1 MTPVELQQYIANG
14 ETETVEFKKSTSL
27 LKEAIQTLCA
37 FANHHGGYVVF
48 GVDNRGRVL
57 GQQVSDDT
65 LKNIA
70 NAVKLNTDPKLYPSI
85 ETLDIQ
91 GKTCILVAIE
101 ESPLKPHFAYGRP
114 YRRVGTVNQQMDR
127 DMYEYLLQQ
136 RFNGYGFDHQL
147 CQEAT
152 LNDLELDAI
161 AQFLETANVVRSLNE
176 QIFLPPQILLEKL
189 DLSRE
194 GRLTNAAVLLFGRN
208 PAHFFLQHYETK
220 CGLFPADEGYDS
232 ILDDREW
239 KSNLLQM
246 FQDVFA
252 YVREHIHK
260 QTRKNAVYRT
270 EEYEF
275 PLTVIRECIVNM
287 LVHRDFRQNIKNT
300 VEIRPSAITFT
311 NPAHLFAPAITID
324 ILKQPHVS
332 RPGNKLIAKIF
343 YLMGLFENWGGGTL
357 KIVADIRNAGKSEP
371 QFDFANGI
379 FRVILPRTPG

>member
-1 MTPVELQQYIANG
+1 MMDARIETILQG
-14 ETETVEFKKSTSL
+14 ESETVEFKKSTSL
-27 LKEAIQTLCA
+27 VKEAIQTLCA

-48 GVDNRGRVL
+48 GIDDHGRVL

-70 NAVKLNTDPKLYPSI
+70 NEVKLNTDPKLYPSI
-85 ETLDIQ
+85 ETIEIQ
-91 GKTCILVAIE
+91 GKTCVLVAIE

-114 YRRVGTVNQQMDR
+114 YRRVGTVNQQIDR

-147 CQEAT
+147 CQGAA
-152 LNDLELDAI
+152 LKDLDPDI
-161 AQFLETANVVRSLNE
+161 ITYFLETANTVRNLNE
-176 QIFLPPQILLEKL
+176 QIFLPHNILLEKL

-194 GRLTNAAVLLFGRN
+194 GQLTNAAVLLFGRN
-208 PAHFFLQHYETK
+208 PMHFFLQHYETK
-220 CGLFPADEGYDS
+220 CGLFPSDEGYDE

-239 KSNLLQM
+239 RSNLLLM
-246 FQDVFA
+246 FLDVFG
-252 YVREHIHK
+252 YMTEHIHK

-275 PLTVIRECIVNM
+275 PLTAIRECIVNM

-300 VEIRPSAITFT
+300 IEIRPAAITFM

-324 ILKQPHVS
+324 LLKKPHVS

-343 YLMGLFENWGGGTL
+343 HLMGLFESWGSGTL
-357 KIVADIRNAGKSEP
+357 KIVTGIRHAGNPEP
-371 QFDFANGI
+371 QFDFANGL
-379 FRVILPRTPG
+379 FRVILPRKEA